1 MALIVKQVGRH
12 MAVERKPVSGASEAV
27 V

>member
-12 MAVERKPVSGASEAV
+12 LGVEGRPEAGAGDPM
-27 V
+27 

>member
-12 MAVERKPVSGASEAV
+12 MAVQRKPVSGASEAV
-27 V
+27 

>member
-12 MAVERKPVSGASEAV
+12 MAVGSRPATGVGEAM
-27 V
+27 